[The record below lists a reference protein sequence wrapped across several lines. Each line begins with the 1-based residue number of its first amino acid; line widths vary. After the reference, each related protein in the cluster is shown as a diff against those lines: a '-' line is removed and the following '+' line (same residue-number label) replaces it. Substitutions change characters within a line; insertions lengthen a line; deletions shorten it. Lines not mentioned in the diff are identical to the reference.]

1 MSITPIEVEEEVLQD
16 LGLTDEQMQEA
27 NLLKGTGCKRCNDT
41 GYKGRIALY
50 EVMDV
55 NDDIKEYVLQGYSA
69 MELKREA
76 IKLGMQT
83 LRQSALNKLVDGMIT
98 ASEVLRITRAD
109 Q

>member
-1 MSITPIEVEEEVLQD
+1 MD
-16 LGLTDEQMQEA
+16 LGLTQDQIADA
-27 NLLKGTGCKRCNDT
+27 NLMKGSGCRRCSDT

-55 NDDIKEYVLQGYSA
+55 NDDVKEYVLQGYSA

-83 LRQSALNKLVDGMIT
+83 LRQSAINKLISGMIT
-98 ASEVLRITRAD
+98 VDEVLRITRAD